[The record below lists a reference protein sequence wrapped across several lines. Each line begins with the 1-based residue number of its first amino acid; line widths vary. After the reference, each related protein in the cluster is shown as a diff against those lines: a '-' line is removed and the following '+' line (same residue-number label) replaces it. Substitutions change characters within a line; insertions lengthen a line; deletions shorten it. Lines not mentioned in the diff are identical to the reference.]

1 MMNFKYPVESLAI
14 RRDVGM
20 GDLLMLTPTLRAI
33 QEQGLAEFIDVYCAE
48 PLRPLFKRNS
58 RVRCVG
64 SSRNWRRL
72 TQPYSATVDLNGVVE
87 RHPNATTRDRVSLFA
102 EALGVQL
109 ETTHTEYTVSRG
121 ELLQASEFLRGL
133 PGPVIALAPTA
144 SDPRRSWDPNQVM
157 RFITMATER
166 GYSVVPIH
174 HLDLGWYKDSPRCR
188 PLLGRDVR
196 LVAAVLCRVNCV
208 VSVDTGI
215 YHLSVAASGRIGPP
229 LVLPFGATDAAVVT
243 APYNGIVPMYHVVPN
258 GECMFFPCASTG
270 GGDCQA
276 PTRYS
281 CHLHRAEDVL
291 EAVMTALRRST

>member
-1 MMNFKYPVESLAI
+1 
-14 RRDVGM
+14 
-20 GDLLMLTPTLRAI
+20 MLTPALRAI
-33 QEQGLAEFIDVYCAE
+33 QEQGLARIVDVYCAE
-48 PLRPLFKRNS
+48 PLKPLFARNS

-64 SSRNWRRL
+64 SSRGWRGL
-72 TQPYSATVDLNGVVE
+72 SGAYSATVDLNGVVE
-87 RHPNATTRDRVSLFA
+87 RHPQAATRDRVSLFA

-133 PGPVIALAPTA
+133 PGPIVALAPTA
-144 SDPRRSWDPNQVM
+144 SDPRRSWDPNQIM
-157 RFITMATER
+157 RFIDLATAS

-174 HLDLGWYKDSPRCR
+174 HLDLGWYKDGPQCR
-188 PLLGRDVR
+188 PLLGRELR
-196 LVAAVLCRVNCV
+196 LVAAVLCRVDCV

-243 APYNGIVPMYHVVPN
+243 APYQGIVPMYHVAPN
-258 GECMFFPCASTG
+258 GECVFFPCASTG
-270 GGDCQA
+270 GGDCRA

-281 CHLHRAEDVL
+281 CCLHRAEDVL
-291 EAVMTALRRST
+291 ATAEYAIKKRS